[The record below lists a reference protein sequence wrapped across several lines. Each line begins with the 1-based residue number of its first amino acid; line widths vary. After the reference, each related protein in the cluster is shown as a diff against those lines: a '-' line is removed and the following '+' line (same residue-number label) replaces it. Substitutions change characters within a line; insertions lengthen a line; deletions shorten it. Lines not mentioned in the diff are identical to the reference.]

1 MTQGEEIVNAKR
13 LAFSIS
19 LLVAAIISTG
29 VYVMALILHIATGE
43 YPPPWGWFALSAAA
57 GAAGAIGAWSGHR
70 RAAHE

>member
-1 MTQGEEIVNAKR
+1 MSAKR

-19 LLVAAIISTG
+19 LLVAAIIGTG
-29 VYVMALILHIATGE
+29 TYAMAFILHIATGE

-57 GAAGAIGAWSGHR
+57 GAAGAIGAWSGRR

>member
-1 MTQGEEIVNAKR
+1 MSAKR
-13 LAFSIS
+13 MAFSLS
-19 LLVAAIISTG
+19 LLVAAIIVTG
-29 VYVMALILHIATGE
+29 TYVMALVLRIATGE